1 MFKQGILK
9 LTQSVFR
16 RMGLQFVGGQTP
28 MQPSFDP
35 SSSFMN
41 DPLLKEQLI
50 TELADIAQKHFANR
64 PNIPASVN
72 INFFDQVR
80 NFFEVYSSRPFKS
93 NTGGSGFHNSF
104 WLFLS
109 ARAINPDLVVESG
122 VWKSHTTW
130 LLEQACPKAEVLG
143 FDINLSRREGYQGK
157 AQFFEK
163 DWATY
168 DFKNIDPERS
178 FIFFDCHVNHASRII
193 EASQRGFKHL
203 LFDDNPPAHKLYSY
217 GLPGFPTANMVWE
230 EGEKSG
236 SQELSWNW
244 QGKTI
249 TCPIDKEQ
257 VFRAKKLMS
266 QHEVFPDV
274 GSITRYGGFSFLTY
288 VQLTPE

>member
-178 FIFFDCHVNHASRII
+178 FIFFDCHVNHANPG
-193 EASQRGFKHL
+193 ASNLWVTGEQDITFLKGGYRGK
-203 LFDDNPPAHKLYSY
+203 PA
-217 GLPGFPTANMVWE
+217 E
-230 EGEKSG
+230 
-236 SQELSWNW
+236 
-244 QGKTI
+244 
-249 TCPIDKEQ
+249 
-257 VFRAKKLMS
+257 R
-266 QHEVFPDV
+266 FPDKV
-274 GSITRYGGFSFLTY
+274 SRASILGQLDIHQYSFLFRG
-288 VQLTPE
+288 QLNVSQK